1 MRNFK
6 MSIETI
12 KSLLPDYAKDVKLN
26 IASVL
31 TEAGSMGLTQA
42 QITGI
47 ALASSYATHNPF
59 LIKSMTAYA
68 ESHLSQEE
76 IAATKA
82 AAVIMAMNNV
92 YYRFTHLVSDKD
104 YSSMPVKLRMNI
116 MRDPGVQPR
125 EFELYSLAI
134 SAINGCGLCMDSHVK
149 QLGQIGVSKEA
160 IQSSI
165 RIAAVIQSLA
175 QAILIEAL

>member
-1 MRNFK
+1 

-12 KSLLPDYAKDVKLN
+12 KNLLPDYAKDVKLN

-31 TEAGSMGLTQA
+31 TEAGSVGLTQS
-42 QITGI
+42 QITSI
-47 ALASSYATHNPF
+47 ALACSYATHHSF
-59 LIKSMTAYA
+59 LIKSMTSYA
-68 ESHLSQEE
+68 ENDLTQEE

-104 YSSMPVKLRMNI
+104 YSAMPVKLRMNI
-116 MRDPGVQPR
+116 MRGPGVEAR

-134 SAINGCGLCMDSHVK
+134 SAMNGCGLCMDSHVK
-149 QLGQIGVSKEA
+149 QLSKMGVNKEA
-160 IQSSI
+160 IQSSV
-165 RIAAVIQSLA
+165 RIAAVIHSLA
-175 QAILIEAL
+175 QAMAIEAL